1 MNGPGSIN
9 SLPVPHF
16 TKQSNIMKKLLIVT
30 AAALAFGA
38 QAQTV
43 DNWVTSAGPVKNSTG
58 LCWRNASWTP
68 ATAHPDCDGAIKP
81 AKEEKKQ
88 VVAEVTDPKKVDIS
102 GPLAILASRPAAIPR
117 EEKKEI
123 VKATYS
129 AGAFFDFDKSVIKPE
144 GKQLLDN
151 LIEKLKGVNI
161 EMVIVIG
168 HTDNIGEAQSNLKLS
183 QRRAETV
190 RNVIIS
196 MGVEANRLTAIGKGD
211 REPKADNSNEEGRL
225 MNRRVEV
232 KLVQTVIQENKT
244 TRKP

>member
-1 MNGPGSIN
+1 
-9 SLPVPHF
+9 
-16 TKQSNIMKKLLIVT
+16 MKKLLIVT

-102 GPLAILASRPAAIPR
+102 GPLAILASRPAAVPR
-117 EEKKEI
+117 EEKKET
-123 VKATYS
+123 VNATYS

-151 LIEKLKGVNI
+151 LIEKLKGVNV
-161 EMVIVIG
+161 EVVIVIG
-168 HTDNIGEAQSNLKLS
+168 HTDSVGSEAYNLKLGE
-183 QRRAETV
+183 RRANAVKAYLVSKGLEH
-190 RNVIIS
+190 
-196 MGVEANRLTAIGKGD
+196 NRIYAESKG
-211 REPKADNSNEEGRL
+211 ESKPVADNKTREGRAK
-225 MNRRVEV
+225 NRRVEIEVVGTV
-232 KLVQTVIQENKT
+232 K
-244 TRKP
+244 